1 MREDPDKPGLRKGQ
15 LQSEARNFD
24 RGVSDNF

>member
-1 MREDPDKPGLRKGQ
+1 MREDSDKSGLRKEQ

-24 RGVSDNF
+24 RGVSDKF